1 MEDKHLGLMFV
12 LVSYCSPLRS
22 CSLQHSACDSG
33 LSKTLVGASLVDR
46 TSEIQHHLISL
57 PPTTQEIRP
66 AINFFDSFSFLFTV
80 LSSCYLLLKV
90 YYSTIC
96 FC

>member
-1 MEDKHLGLMFV
+1 MEDKHLGLMFF
-12 LVSYCSPLRS
+12 LVSHCSPLRS
-22 CSLQHSACDSG
+22 CSLRCSACDSG
-33 LSKTLVGASLVDR
+33 LSKTPVGASLVDR
-46 TSEIQHHLISL
+46 ISETQHHLISF

-80 LSSCYLLLKV
+80 LSSCYLLRKV